1 MSTSISDYTDVN
13 ALSLFDLSD
22 RVALVTGGGTGLG
35 LMIARGLAS
44 NGAKVYIGGRKEDV
58 LTASAVEYKWQ
69 GKIIPLPMD
78 VTDKAEILAAKETIA
93 RTDGYLDTL
102 VNNAGQVGPCSP
114 WMSDASAHQNTGDA
128 EAFGMALFS
137 EGHDD
142 WAHIFAINAYSPFFV
157 TSAFMGLLAEG
168 AERHGAWTANV
179 INLTS
184 MSASIKVAQDHF
196 AYNSAKAANTHL
208 TKMLATELARRK
220 IPVRV
225 NALAPGVFE
234 SEMTRE
240 LLQEKGVH
248 GVAQGMQPVPMGR
261 VGSVNEMAGT
271 ALWMA
276 SPAGGYLNGQ
286 EILIDGGFT
295 TVNPSRY

>member
-1 MSTSISDYTDVN
+1 MSTSVSDYTDVN

-22 RVALVTGGGTGLG
+22 RVALVTGGGTGIG

-44 NGAKVYIGGRKEDV
+44 NGAKVYIGGRREDV

-78 VTDKAEILAAKETIA
+78 ATDKGDILTAKKHIA
-93 RTDGYLDTL
+93 RTDGYLDIL

-114 WMSDASAHQNTGDA
+114 WMSDDDSVGNHDP
-128 EAFGMALFS
+128 EAFGMGLFQ
-137 EGHDD
+137 EDQGE
-142 WAHIFAINAYSPFFV
+142 WEHIFAINAYSPFFV

-179 INLTS
+179 INITS

-261 VGSVNEMAGT
+261 VGGVNEMAGT